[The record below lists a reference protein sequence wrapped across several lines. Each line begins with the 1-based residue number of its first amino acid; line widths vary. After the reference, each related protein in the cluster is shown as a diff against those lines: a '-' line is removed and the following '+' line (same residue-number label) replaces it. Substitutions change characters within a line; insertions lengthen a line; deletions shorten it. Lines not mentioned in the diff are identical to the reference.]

1 MGRKDLLLGYDLQF
15 FVMAYIGAMAG
26 IDLNMLP
33 IFAFSCSVS
42 CLTCVVLCAFIISLL
57 MISRRRQISFSHP
70 TMMNWRDVAENP
82 TMQKIRRIVVILIY
96 MIIVVT
102 IIFHREKI
110 YCCIEKY
117 EIAEN
122 SDQVL

>member
-1 MGRKDLLLGYDLQF
+1 MFGELSYL
-15 FVMAYIGAMAG
+15 
-26 IDLNMLP
+26 
-33 IFAFSCSVS
+33 C
-42 CLTCVVLCAFIISLL
+42 CVVLCAFIISLL